1 MTMPKLRFKSNEL
14 LREVSLS
21 EVGNFYGGLSGKTKS
36 DFGFGDSK
44 FITYMNVFTNTIAKQ
59 DMCDLVMVG
68 HNEKQNLVV
77 DGDVLFTQSSETPEE
92 VGMASV
98 WTHKQKVYLNSF
110 SFGLRIKN
118 KQNVDPVYL
127 TYLLRSP
134 VYRKSISI
142 QAQGISRYNLSSS
155 RLSTLK
161 VKIPALEEQQKIAAF
176 FMALDEKIAVAKLQ
190 LEQINKLNLSI
201 AKALLSGE
209 KRCFQSD
216 GSRYPDWQKGKL
228 GDAFNVKMCKRI
240 FKEETSEE
248 GDIPF
253 YKIGTFCGE
262 ADSYISRET
271 FEYYSKKYSYPQK
284 GDTLISCSGTVG
296 RCVEF
301 DGEPSY
307 FQDSNIVWL
316 EAKDREYI
324 YNKAYL
330 GAVLENLTWNELS
343 SSTIKRIYSKDL
355 LSKEWFIPCLEEQ
368 QRISELLQAM
378 KIKISLRTKKTFVFA
393 KIKEILH
400 AANVRLR
407 PSP

>member
-21 EVGNFYGGLSGKTKS
+21 DVGNFYGGLSGKTKS

-176 FMALDEKIAVAKLQ
+176 FTALDEKIAVAKLQ

-378 KIKISLRTKKTFVFA
+378 KIKISLRTKKLLSLQKLKKFFMQQMFV
-393 KIKEILH
+393 
-400 AANVRLR
+400 
-407 PSP
+407 

>member
-176 FMALDEKIAVAKLQ
+176 FTALDEKIAVAKLQ

-368 QRISELLQAM
+368 QRVSELLQAM
-378 KIKISLRTKKTFVFA
+378 KIKISLRTKKLLSLQKLKKFFMQQMFV
-393 KIKEILH
+393 
-400 AANVRLR
+400 
-407 PSP
+407 

>member
-44 FITYMNVFTNTIAKQ
+44 FITYMNAFTNTIAKQ

-176 FMALDEKIAVAKLQ
+176 FTALDEKIAVAKLQ

-378 KIKISLRTKKTFVFA
+378 KIKISLRTKKLLSLQKLKKFFMQQMFV
-393 KIKEILH
+393 
-400 AANVRLR
+400 
-407 PSP
+407 

>member
-59 DMCDLVMVG
+59 DMCDLVMVE

-142 QAQGISRYNLSSS
+142 QAQGISRYNLSSF

-176 FMALDEKIAVAKLQ
+176 FTALDEKIAVAKLQ

-378 KIKISLRTKKTFVFA
+378 KIKISLRTKKLLSLQKLKKFFMQQMFV
-393 KIKEILH
+393 
-400 AANVRLR
+400 
-407 PSP
+407 

>member
-176 FMALDEKIAVAKLQ
+176 FTALDEKVAVAKLQ

-209 KRCFQSD
+209 ERCFQSD

-378 KIKISLRTKKTFVFA
+378 KIKISLRTKKLLSLQKLKKFFMQQMFV
-393 KIKEILH
+393 
-400 AANVRLR
+400 
-407 PSP
+407 

>member
-110 SFGLRIKN
+110 SFELRIKN

-176 FMALDEKIAVAKLQ
+176 FTALDEKIAVAKLQ

-262 ADSYISRET
+262 TDSYISRET

-378 KIKISLRTKKTFVFA
+378 KIKISLRTKKLLSLQKLKKFFMQQMFV
-393 KIKEILH
+393 
-400 AANVRLR
+400 
-407 PSP
+407 

>member
-59 DMCDLVMVG
+59 DMCDLVMVE

-176 FMALDEKIAVAKLQ
+176 FTALDEKIAVAKLQ

-378 KIKISLRTKKTFVFA
+378 KIKISLRTKNFCLCK
-393 KIKEILH
+393 
-400 AANVRLR
+400 N
-407 PSP
+407 

>member
-176 FMALDEKIAVAKLQ
+176 FTALDGKIAVAKLQ

-378 KIKISLRTKKTFVFA
+378 KIKISLRTKKLLSLQKLKKFFMQQMFV
-393 KIKEILH
+393 
-400 AANVRLR
+400 
-407 PSP
+407 

>member
-59 DMCDLVMVG
+59 DMCDLVMVE

-176 FMALDEKIAVAKLQ
+176 FTALDEKIAVAKLQ

-240 FKEETSEE
+240 FKEEASEE

-378 KIKISLRTKKTFVFA
+378 KIKISLRTKKLLSLQKLKKFFMQQMFV
-393 KIKEILH
+393 
-400 AANVRLR
+400 
-407 PSP
+407 

>member
-59 DMCDLVMVG
+59 DMCDLVMVE

-77 DGDVLFTQSSETPEE
+77 DGDVLFTRSSETPEE

-176 FMALDEKIAVAKLQ
+176 FTALDEKIAVAKLQ

-378 KIKISLRTKKTFVFA
+378 KIKISLRTKKLLSLQKLKKFFMQQMFV
-393 KIKEILH
+393 
-400 AANVRLR
+400 
-407 PSP
+407 

>member
-142 QAQGISRYNLSSS
+142 QAQGISKYNLSSS

-176 FMALDEKIAVAKLQ
+176 FTALDEKIAVAKLQ

-378 KIKISLRTKKTFVFA
+378 KIKISLRTKKLLSLQKLKKFFMQQMFV
-393 KIKEILH
+393 
-400 AANVRLR
+400 
-407 PSP
+407 

>member
-176 FMALDEKIAVAKLQ
+176 FTALDEKIAVAKLQ

-330 GAVLENLTWNELS
+330 GAVLKNLTWNELS

-378 KIKISLRTKKTFVFA
+378 KIKISLRTKKLLSLQKLKKFFMQQMFV
-393 KIKEILH
+393 
-400 AANVRLR
+400 
-407 PSP
+407 

>member
-176 FMALDEKIAVAKLQ
+176 FTALDEKIAVAKLQ

-216 GSRYPDWQKGKL
+216 GSRYPDWQKGKF

-378 KIKISLRTKKTFVFA
+378 KIKISLRTKKLLSLQKLKKFFMQQMFV
-393 KIKEILH
+393 
-400 AANVRLR
+400 
-407 PSP
+407 

>member
-176 FMALDEKIAVAKLQ
+176 FTALDEKIAVAKLQ

-284 GDTLISCSGTVG
+284 GDTLISRSGTVG

-378 KIKISLRTKKTFVFA
+378 KIKISLRTKKLLSLQKLKKFFMQQMFV
-393 KIKEILH
+393 
-400 AANVRLR
+400 
-407 PSP
+407 

>member
-59 DMCDLVMVG
+59 DMCDLVMVE

-176 FMALDEKIAVAKLQ
+176 FTALDEKIAVAKLQ

-216 GSRYPDWQKGKL
+216 GSRYPDWQKSKL

-378 KIKISLRTKKTFVFA
+378 KIKISLRTKKLLSLQKLKKFFMQQMFV
-393 KIKEILH
+393 
-400 AANVRLR
+400 
-407 PSP
+407 

>member
-21 EVGNFYGGLSGKTKS
+21 EVGNFYGGLFGKTKS

-176 FMALDEKIAVAKLQ
+176 FTALDEKIAVAKLQ

-378 KIKISLRTKKTFVFA
+378 KIKISLRTKKLLSLQKLKKFFMQQMFV
-393 KIKEILH
+393 
-400 AANVRLR
+400 
-407 PSP
+407 

>member
-59 DMCDLVMVG
+59 DMCDLVMVE

-176 FMALDEKIAVAKLQ
+176 FTVLDEKIAVAKLQ

-378 KIKISLRTKKTFVFA
+378 KIKISLRTKKLLSLQKLKKFFMQQMFV
-393 KIKEILH
+393 
-400 AANVRLR
+400 
-407 PSP
+407 

>member
-176 FMALDEKIAVAKLQ
+176 FTALDEKIAVAKLQ

-262 ADSYISRET
+262 ADRYISRET

-378 KIKISLRTKKTFVFA
+378 KIKISLRTKKLLSLQKLKKFFMQQMFV
-393 KIKEILH
+393 
-400 AANVRLR
+400 
-407 PSP
+407 

>member
-176 FMALDEKIAVAKLQ
+176 FTALDEKIAVAKLQ

-378 KIKISLRTKKTFVFA
+378 KIKISFRTKKLLSLQKLKKFFMQQMFV
-393 KIKEILH
+393 
-400 AANVRLR
+400 
-407 PSP
+407 

>member
-44 FITYMNVFTNTIAKQ
+44 FITYMNVFTNTIVKQ

-176 FMALDEKIAVAKLQ
+176 FTALDEKIAVAKLQ

-378 KIKISLRTKKTFVFA
+378 KIKISLRTKKLLSLQKLKKFFMQQMFV
-393 KIKEILH
+393 
-400 AANVRLR
+400 
-407 PSP
+407 

>member
-98 WTHKQKVYLNSF
+98 WIHKQKVYLNSF

-176 FMALDEKIAVAKLQ
+176 FTALDEKIAVAKLQ

-378 KIKISLRTKKTFVFA
+378 KIKISLRTKKLLSLQKLKKFFMQQMFV
-393 KIKEILH
+393 
-400 AANVRLR
+400 
-407 PSP
+407 

>member
-176 FMALDEKIAVAKLQ
+176 FTALDEKIAVAKLQ

-248 GDIPF
+248 GNIPF

-378 KIKISLRTKKTFVFA
+378 KIKISLRTKKLLSLQKLKKFFMQQMFV
-393 KIKEILH
+393 
-400 AANVRLR
+400 
-407 PSP
+407 

>member
-176 FMALDEKIAVAKLQ
+176 FTALDEKIAVAKLQ

>member
-14 LREVSLS
+14 LWEVSLS

-176 FMALDEKIAVAKLQ
+176 FTALDEKIAVAKLQ

-378 KIKISLRTKKTFVFA
+378 KIKISLRTKKLLSLQKLKKFFMQQMFV
-393 KIKEILH
+393 
-400 AANVRLR
+400 
-407 PSP
+407 

>member
-176 FMALDEKIAVAKLQ
+176 FTALDEKIAVAKLQ

-330 GAVLENLTWNELS
+330 SAVLENLTWNELS

-378 KIKISLRTKKTFVFA
+378 KIKISLRTKKLLSLQKLKKFFMQQMFV
-393 KIKEILH
+393 
-400 AANVRLR
+400 
-407 PSP
+407 

>member
-142 QAQGISRYNLSSS
+142 QVQGISRYNLSSS

-176 FMALDEKIAVAKLQ
+176 FTALDEKIAVAKLQ

-378 KIKISLRTKKTFVFA
+378 KIKISLRTKKLLSLQKLKKFFMQQMFV
-393 KIKEILH
+393 
-400 AANVRLR
+400 
-407 PSP
+407 

>member
-44 FITYMNVFTNTIAKQ
+44 FITYMNVFTNAIAKQ

-176 FMALDEKIAVAKLQ
+176 FTALDEKIAVAKLQ

-378 KIKISLRTKKTFVFA
+378 KIKISLRTKKLLSLQKLKKFFMQQMFV
-393 KIKEILH
+393 
-400 AANVRLR
+400 
-407 PSP
+407 

>member
-44 FITYMNVFTNTIAKQ
+44 FITYMNVFTNSIAKQ
-59 DMCDLVMVG
+59 DMCDLVMVE

-176 FMALDEKIAVAKLQ
+176 FTALDEKIAVAKLQ

-378 KIKISLRTKKTFVFA
+378 KIKISLRTKKLLSLQKLKKFFMQQMFV
-393 KIKEILH
+393 
-400 AANVRLR
+400 
-407 PSP
+407 

>member
-59 DMCDLVMVG
+59 DMCDLVMVE

-176 FMALDEKIAVAKLQ
+176 FTALDEKIAVAKLQ

-330 GAVLENLTWNELS
+330 GAVLGNLTWNELS

-378 KIKISLRTKKTFVFA
+378 KIKISLRTKKLLSLQKLKKFFMQQMFV
-393 KIKEILH
+393 
-400 AANVRLR
+400 
-407 PSP
+407 

>member
-176 FMALDEKIAVAKLQ
+176 FTALDEKIAVAKLQ

-324 YNKAYL
+324 YNNAYL

-378 KIKISLRTKKTFVFA
+378 KIKISLRTKKLLSLQKLKKFFMQQMFV
-393 KIKEILH
+393 
-400 AANVRLR
+400 
-407 PSP
+407 

>member
-176 FMALDEKIAVAKLQ
+176 FTALDEKIAVAKLQ

-201 AKALLSGE
+201 AKSLLSGE

-307 FQDSNIVWL
+307 FQDFNIVWL

-378 KIKISLRTKKTFVFA
+378 KIKISLRMKKLLSLQKLKKFFMQQMFV
-393 KIKEILH
+393 
-400 AANVRLR
+400 
-407 PSP
+407 

>member
-59 DMCDLVMVG
+59 DMCDLVMVE

-161 VKIPALEEQQKIAAF
+161 VKIPTLEEQQKIAAF
-176 FMALDEKIAVAKLQ
+176 FTALDEKIAVAKLQ

-378 KIKISLRTKKTFVFA
+378 KIKISLRTKKLLSLQKLKKFFMQQMFV
-393 KIKEILH
+393 
-400 AANVRLR
+400 
-407 PSP
+407 

>member
-59 DMCDLVMVG
+59 DMCDLVMVE

-176 FMALDEKIAVAKLQ
+176 FTALDEKIAVAKLQ

-368 QRISELLQAM
+368 QRISELQAM
-378 KIKISLRTKKTFVFA
+378 KIKISLRTKKLLSLQKLKKFFMQQMFV
-393 KIKEILH
+393 
-400 AANVRLR
+400 
-407 PSP
+407 

>member
-134 VYRKSISI
+134 VHRKSISI

-176 FMALDEKIAVAKLQ
+176 FTALDEKIAVAKLQ

-378 KIKISLRTKKTFVFA
+378 KIKISLRTKKLLSLQKLKKFFMQQMFV
-393 KIKEILH
+393 
-400 AANVRLR
+400 
-407 PSP
+407 

>member
-176 FMALDEKIAVAKLQ
+176 FTALDEKIAVAKLQ

-307 FQDSNIVWL
+307 FQDFNIVWL

-378 KIKISLRTKKTFVFA
+378 KIKISLRTKKLLSLQKLKKFFMQQMFV
-393 KIKEILH
+393 
-400 AANVRLR
+400 
-407 PSP
+407 

>member
-59 DMCDLVMVG
+59 DMCDLVMVE

-176 FMALDEKIAVAKLQ
+176 FTALDEKIAVAKLQ

-228 GDAFNVKMCKRI
+228 VDAFNVKMCKRI

-378 KIKISLRTKKTFVFA
+378 KIKISLRTKKLLSLQKLKKFFMQQMFV
-393 KIKEILH
+393 
-400 AANVRLR
+400 
-407 PSP
+407 

>member
-44 FITYMNVFTNTIAKQ
+44 FITYMNVFTNAIAKQ

-176 FMALDEKIAVAKLQ
+176 FTALDEKIAVAKLQ

-201 AKALLSGE
+201 AKSLLSGE

-324 YNKAYL
+324 YNKDYL

-378 KIKISLRTKKTFVFA
+378 KIKISLRMKKLLSLQKLKKFFMQQMFV
-393 KIKEILH
+393 
-400 AANVRLR
+400 
-407 PSP
+407 

>member
-176 FMALDEKIAVAKLQ
+176 FTALDEKIAVAKLQ

-209 KRCFQSD
+209 KRRFQSD

-378 KIKISLRTKKTFVFA
+378 KIKISLRTKKLLSLQKLKKFFMQQMFV
-393 KIKEILH
+393 
-400 AANVRLR
+400 
-407 PSP
+407 

>member
-176 FMALDEKIAVAKLQ
+176 FTALDEKIAVAKLQ

-307 FQDSNIVWL
+307 FQDYNIVWL

-378 KIKISLRTKKTFVFA
+378 KIKISLRTKKLLSLQKLKKFFMQQMFV
-393 KIKEILH
+393 
-400 AANVRLR
+400 
-407 PSP
+407 

>member
-176 FMALDEKIAVAKLQ
+176 FTALDRRIENCEKRLVTLEHLKKGLLQKMLSSNSRTLPEIRFKGFAGSWKAYKLSEVLDEIYVGQTPRRNHKEFWNGAINWLSSRDLTRGFVEETAEKITDVGMKSTRL
-190 LEQINKLNLSI
+190 
-201 AKALLSGE
+201 
-209 KRCFQSD
+209 
-216 GSRYPDWQKGKL
+216 
-228 GDAFNVKMCKRI
+228 RI
-240 FKEETSEE
+240 V
-248 GDIPF
+248 P
-253 YKIGTFCGE
+253 Y
-262 ADSYISRET
+262 
-271 FEYYSKKYSYPQK
+271 
-284 GDTLISCSGTVG
+284 GTVVIAMIG
-296 RCVEF
+296 L
-301 DGEPSY
+301 D
-307 FQDSNIVWL
+307 
-316 EAKDREYI
+316 A
-324 YNKAYL
+324 
-330 GAVLENLTWNELS
+330 ENT
-343 SSTIKRIYSKDL
+343 RG
-355 LSKEWFIPCLEEQ
+355 
-368 QRISELLQAM
+368 
-378 KIKISLRTKKTFVFA
+378 
-393 KIKEILH
+393 
-400 AANVRLR
+400 
-407 PSP
+407 